1 MDWECI
7 AKLVKLGPGYAFLWS
22 VFAEWMKVDWLA
34 WTTLA
39 SMDV

>member
-7 AKLVKLGPGYAFLWS
+7 AKLVKLGPGYAFLGGI
-22 VFAEWMKVDWLA
+22 FAERMEFDWLA
-34 WTTLA
+34 WTPFA